1 MNLSTFGNLRCN
13 FIIFLSEC
21 SHLLCTQGL
30 TQHCCHLVCIW
41 CTWHYVIATF
51 NYCHLIYIWHVE
63 CNFYVHKVHL
73 LQFLACDITIL
84 ISVKE
89 FESFSDC
96 FSIVVLKLTH
106 LKWSIRLPKF
116 TVYYQNVA
124 FFKCFPL
131 HSPLL
136 PSSSLVPGTQET
148 QLFRCRQR
156 PPVIDDDVQALYYK
170 YKVQFEIEKEKV
182 LISSNS
188 YDNG

>member
-1 MNLSTFGNLRCN
+1 MQFYHFFQVNAPTSSALKGWPSIVVTWFVFDVHGIMWLLHSIIVIL
-13 FIIFLSEC
+13 FISDM
-21 SHLLCTQGL
+21 
-30 TQHCCHLVCIW
+30 W
-41 CTWHYVIATF
+41 
-51 NYCHLIYIWHVE
+51 
-63 CNFYVHKVHL
+63 NFYVHKVHL

-106 LKWSIRLPKF
+106 LKWSIRLLKF
-116 TVYYQNVA
+116 TVYYQNVAIIIA

-148 QLFRCRQR
+148 QLCHCRQR

-182 LISSNS
+182 IISSNS
-188 YDNG
+188 YDKG